1 MIRALIVDDESLA
14 RRKLRSLL
22 RREADVEIIGEAV
35 DGGEAVEAI
44 RADKPDLVFLDIQM
58 PEKDGFSVIKAVGVE
73 RMPLVIFV
81 TAYDQYALRAFEVRA
96 LDYLLKPFDRKRLVK
111 ALDQARRLLQLANGR
126 EGFREQ
132 IRSILQDVGAGGGA
146 LERILVK
153 SKGRIVILRTAE
165 IDWIESAGNY
175 VTLHCGPESHLV
187 RETMAEIA
195 GKLDGRTFVRIHRS
209 SIVNIDRIE
218 EIQPSFHGEYDVIL
232 KTGARLVL
240 SRTYSEKFKKTFSTI
255 APPRAAIRPET

>member
-14 RRKLRSLL
+14 RRKLKRLL
-22 RREADVEIIGEAV
+22 RREADIEIVGEAA
-35 DGGEAVEAI
+35 DGGAAVDAI
-44 RADKPDLVFLDIQM
+44 RNEKPDIVFLDIQM
-58 PEKDGFSVIKAVGVE
+58 PEMDGFSVIATIGVE
-73 RMPLVIFV
+73 RMPYVIFV
-81 TAYDQYALRAFEVRA
+81 TAYDQYALKAFDVRA
-96 LDYLLKPFDRKRLVK
+96 LDYLLKPFDGRRLEK
-111 ALDQARRLLQLANGR
+111 ALDQARRQFELAGGH
-126 EGFREQ
+126 EEFRRQ
-132 IRSILQDVGAGGGA
+132 VRSILQEIKPERFS

-195 GKLDGRTFVRIHRS
+195 GKLDSGTFIRIHRS
-209 SIVNIDRIE
+209 SIVNIDRIK

-232 KTGARLVL
+232 KTGVKLVL
-240 SRTYSEKFKKTFSTI
+240 SRTFGEKFKRAFST
-255 APPRAAIRPET
+255 RA